1 MRGEF
6 VDLAGARLYYYAAG
20 TRGAGNPVVFIHG
33 FPTSGHLW
41 SDVVP
46 LMPPGHRLVV
56 LDLLG
61 YGRSDRPLERA
72 VDARA
77 QGDRVVALM
86 DELRIE
92 RACLVGHGF
101 GGGVA
106 QSIAA
111 RQPERV
117 SHLCLV
123 DSIAFDRWPIR
134 RLRAARALLPLAGV
148 TPPSAIV
155 SMLRREADRG
165 YGDPVRAARS
175 LDLYVR
181 PFCGADGVRALV
193 ETLRGIATADPDLAA
208 SVASI
213 RAPTSVVW
221 GRRDR
226 VLPLDTARA
235 LAGRIPGA
243 MLEIID
249 EGHHFTPEETP
260 REVADAAAR
269 LLAR

>member
-1 MRGEF
+1 VRGEF

-20 TRGAGNPVVFIHG
+20 TRGSGNPVVFIHG

-61 YGRSDRPLERA
+61 YGRSDRPLGRA

-77 QGDRVVALM
+77 HADRVVALL

-106 QSIAA
+106 QSIAV
-111 RQPERV
+111 RHQSRV

-134 RLRAARALLPLAGV
+134 RLRMSRALLPLGPIM
-148 TPPSAIV
+148 PPSFLL
-155 SMLRREADRG
+155 SRLRSEIERGFGDRT
-165 YGDPVRAARS
+165 RAARS
-175 LDLYVR
+175 IDIYVR
-181 PFCGADGVRALV
+181 PFANTDGIAALSANV
-193 ETLRGIATADPDLAA
+193 RGIAQSDPDVHASLSSLDLPA
-208 SVASI
+208 SVVS
-213 RAPTSVVW
+213 
-221 GRRDR
+221 GRRDH
-226 VLPLDTARA
+226 VLPVETARA
-235 LAGRIPGA
+235 LADRIPGA
-243 MLEIID
+243 ALEIID
-249 EGHHFTPEETP
+249 DGHHFTPEETP
-260 REVADAAAR
+260 RQVADAIAA
-269 LLAR
+269 LLRR

>member
-1 MRGEF
+1 VRGEF

-20 TRGAGNPVVFIHG
+20 TRGSGNPVVFIHG

-46 LMPPGHRLVV
+46 LMPPGHRIVV

-61 YGRSDRPLERA
+61 YGRSDRPLGRP
-72 VDARA
+72 VDAHA
-77 QGDRVVALM
+77 QADRVVALL

-106 QSIAA
+106 QSIAV
-111 RQPERV
+111 RQPTRV

-134 RLRAARALLPLAGV
+134 RLRLSRALLPLGPIM
-148 TPPSAIV
+148 PPSFLL
-155 SMLRREADRG
+155 SRLRREVERGFGDRA
-165 YGDPVRAARS
+165 RAARS
-175 LDLYVR
+175 IDIYVR
-181 PFCGADGVRALV
+181 PFSNADGIAALSANV
-193 ETLRGIATADPDLAA
+193 KGIAQTDPDVHARLSSLDLPA
-208 SVASI
+208 SVVS
-213 RAPTSVVW
+213 
-221 GRRDR
+221 GRRDH

-235 LAGRIPGA
+235 LADRIPGA
-243 MLEIID
+243 ALEIID
-249 EGHHFTPEETP
+249 DGYHFTPEETP
-260 REVADAAAR
+260 RQVADAIGV
-269 LLAR
+269 LLRR